1 MSSSSGP
8 GFPDLRARVL
18 GGLGWVIGS
27 QVGLQLTRA
36 LAAIAIA
43 RLLTPEEYG
52 LAALALV
59 FASLVMIFSD
69 LALGAALIQRK
80 NLSALDRDTAFWVTV
95 AAGIGFTIAGLLLSG
110 PIAALYGQPDAKPLL
125 VALSFSFV
133 ISALGCTQQCLML
146 RDMDFRR

>member
-18 GGLGWVIGS
+18 GGLGWVVGS
-27 QVGLQLTRA
+27 QVGLQLARA

-52 LAALALV
+52 LAALALI
-59 FASLVMIFSD
+59 FASLVLVFSD

-80 NLSALDRDTAFWVTV
+80 NLSAVDRDTAFWATV
-95 AAGIGFTIAGLLLSG
+95 ASG
-110 PIAALYGQPDAKPLL
+110 VFFAI
-125 VALSFSFV
+125 
-133 ISALGCTQQCLML
+133 LG
-146 RDMDFRR
+146 

>member
-1 MSSSSGP
+1 M
-8 GFPDLRARVL
+8 
-18 GGLGWVIGS
+18 IGS

-59 FASLVMIFSD
+59 FASLVMVFSD

-80 NLSALDRDTAFWVTV
+80 ELSAVDRDTAFWVTV
-95 AAGIGFTIAGLLLSG
+95 GSGVFFAIVGVRARRPAGG
-110 PIAALYGQPDAKPLL
+110 ALRRRRTP
-125 VALSFSFV
+125 SRSSRCSR
-133 ISALGCTQQCLML
+133 SASWSS
-146 RDMDFRR
+146 RSARRSSP